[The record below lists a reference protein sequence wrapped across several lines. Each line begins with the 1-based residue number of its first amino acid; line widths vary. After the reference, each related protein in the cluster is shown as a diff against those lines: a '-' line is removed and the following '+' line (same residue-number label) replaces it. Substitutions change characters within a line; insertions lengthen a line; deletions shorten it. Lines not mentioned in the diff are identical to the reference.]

1 VANGN
6 NGIPVWSSEFRV
18 PSSEFGSRTWK
29 DLTRNSNSELET
41 RNSKLENLTSVAE
54 RSIYQ
59 LQSLS
64 FDPWPFQKPSA
75 MIAHL
80 SGTLLSKQA
89 TSVILDVG
97 GVGYE
102 ITIPVSTFYDL
113 EEPGS
118 NVQLRIYTHVRED
131 ALQLY
136 GFKTA
141 REREL
146 FLRLISVS
154 GIGPKLGI
162 TLLSGM
168 SADEMI
174 ASIRTN
180 NLARLTLIPG
190 VGRKTAERLVMEL
203 RDKVASLS
211 SAELEEELG
220 AKTTAGTPV
229 TTEDS
234 MRSDVLSALLNLGY
248 QRNSAEKAVASALDE
263 GGDISVEVILRRSL
277 RKLARV

>member
-1 VANGN
+1 
-6 NGIPVWSSEFRV
+6 
-18 PSSEFGSRTWK
+18 
-29 DLTRNSNSELET
+29 
-41 RNSKLENLTSVAE
+41 
-54 RSIYQ
+54 
-59 LQSLS
+59 
-64 FDPWPFQKPSA
+64 

-89 TSVILDVG
+89 TSVILDVA

-102 ITIPVSTFYDL
+102 VSIPLSTFYEL
-113 EEPGS
+113 EDPGS

-174 ASIRTN
+174 ASIRAN
-180 NLARLTLIPG
+180 NLAKLTLIPG

-203 RDKVASLS
+203 RDKVASL
-211 SAELEEELG
+211 AAVDAEEELG
-220 AKTTAGTPV
+220 ATSDTAATP
-229 TTEDS
+229 TEDS
-234 MRSDVLSALLNLGY
+234 MRADALSALLNLGY
-248 QRNSAEKAVASALDE
+248 QRNAAEKAVTAALSE
-263 GGDISVEVILRRSL
+263 MGDVSVESILRSSL
-277 RKLARV
+277 RKLAKG

>member
-1 VANGN
+1 
-6 NGIPVWSSEFRV
+6 
-18 PSSEFGSRTWK
+18 
-29 DLTRNSNSELET
+29 
-41 RNSKLENLTSVAE
+41 
-54 RSIYQ
+54 
-59 LQSLS
+59 
-64 FDPWPFQKPSA
+64 

-80 SGTLLSKQA
+80 SGTLLSKEPN
-89 TSVILDVG
+89 SVIVDVG

-102 ITIPVSTFYDL
+102 VTIPISTFYDL

-118 NVQLRIYTHVRED
+118 NVKLRVYTHVRED

-136 GFKTA
+136 GFKTL

-146 FLRLISVS
+146 FMRLISVS

-220 AKTTAGTPV
+220 GQSAIGVPI
-229 TTEDS
+229 TEDS

-248 QRNSAEKAVASALDE
+248 QRGSAEKAVTAALDE
-263 GGDISVEVILRRSL
+263 GGDITMELILRRSL
-277 RKLARV
+277 RKLAKV

>member
-1 VANGN
+1 
-6 NGIPVWSSEFRV
+6 
-18 PSSEFGSRTWK
+18 
-29 DLTRNSNSELET
+29 
-41 RNSKLENLTSVAE
+41 
-54 RSIYQ
+54 
-59 LQSLS
+59 
-64 FDPWPFQKPSA
+64 

-89 TSVILDVG
+89 TSVILDVS

-102 ITIPVSTFYDL
+102 VSIPLSTFYEL
-113 EEPGS
+113 EDAGS
-118 NVQLRIYTHVRED
+118 TIQLRIYTHVRED

-174 ASIRTN
+174 SSIRTN
-180 NLARLTLIPG
+180 NLAKLTLIPG

-211 SAELEEELG
+211 AEVEEDLG
-220 AKTTAGTPV
+220 TKTDAAAVP
-229 TTEDS
+229 TEDS
-234 MRSDVLSALLNLGY
+234 MRADALSALLNLGY
-248 QRNSAEKAVASALDE
+248 QRNAAEKAVTAAMSETPDV
-263 GGDISVEVILRRSL
+263 SVESILRSSL
-277 RKLARV
+277 RKLAKGKRQAK

>member
-1 VANGN
+1 
-6 NGIPVWSSEFRV
+6 
-18 PSSEFGSRTWK
+18 
-29 DLTRNSNSELET
+29 
-41 RNSKLENLTSVAE
+41 
-54 RSIYQ
+54 
-59 LQSLS
+59 
-64 FDPWPFQKPSA
+64 

-89 TSVILDVG
+89 TSVILDVA

-102 ITIPVSTFYDL
+102 VSIPLSTFYEL
-113 EEPGS
+113 EDPGA
-118 NVQLRIYTHVRED
+118 NIQLRIYTHVRED

-180 NLARLTLIPG
+180 NLAKLTLIPG
-190 VGRKTAERLVMEL
+190 VGRKTAERLVVEL

-220 AKTTAGTPV
+220 AKVDAAAPP
-229 TTEDS
+229 TEDAV
-234 MRSDVLSALLNLGY
+234 RADALSALVNLGY
-248 QRNSAEKAVASALDE
+248 QRGNAEKAVTSALSE
-263 GGDISVEVILRRSL
+263 AGDVSVESILRLSL
-277 RKLARV
+277 RKLAKG

>member
-1 VANGN
+1 
-6 NGIPVWSSEFRV
+6 
-18 PSSEFGSRTWK
+18 
-29 DLTRNSNSELET
+29 
-41 RNSKLENLTSVAE
+41 
-54 RSIYQ
+54 
-59 LQSLS
+59 
-64 FDPWPFQKPSA
+64 

-89 TSVILDVG
+89 TAVIVNVG

-102 ITIPVSTFYDL
+102 VTIPLSTFYDL
-113 EEPGS
+113 DEPGS
-118 NVQLRIYTHVRED
+118 EVQLRIYTHVRED
-131 ALQLY
+131 ALQLF

-190 VGRKTAERLVMEL
+190 IGRKTAERLVMEL
-203 RDKVASLS
+203 RDKVAGLS
-211 SAELEEELG
+211 SPELEKELG
-220 AKTTAGTPV
+220 ATATAAAQPTV
-229 TTEDS
+229 DS
-234 MRSDVLSALLNLGY
+234 VLADALSALVNLGY
-248 QRNSAEKAVASALDE
+248 QRPSAEKAINAVLAE
-263 GGDISVEVILRRSL
+263 NEEMSVESVLRGSL
-277 RKLARV
+277 RKLAKA

>member
-1 VANGN
+1 
-6 NGIPVWSSEFRV
+6 
-18 PSSEFGSRTWK
+18 
-29 DLTRNSNSELET
+29 
-41 RNSKLENLTSVAE
+41 
-54 RSIYQ
+54 
-59 LQSLS
+59 
-64 FDPWPFQKPSA
+64 

-89 TSVILDVG
+89 TSVILEVA

-102 ITIPVSTFYDL
+102 VSIPLSTFYEL
-113 EEPGS
+113 EDPGS

-146 FLRLISVS
+146 FMRLISVS

-180 NLARLTLIPG
+180 NLAKLTLIPG

-211 SAELEEELG
+211 SVELEEELG
-220 AKTTAGTPV
+220 IKPDATAPP
-229 TTEDS
+229 TEDA
-234 MRSDVLSALLNLGY
+234 MRADALSALLNLGY
-248 QRNSAEKAVASALDE
+248 QRNAAEKAVTSAVSE
-263 GGDISVEVILRRSL
+263 AGDVSVESILRLSL
-277 RKLARV
+277 RKLAKG

>member
-1 VANGN
+1 
-6 NGIPVWSSEFRV
+6 
-18 PSSEFGSRTWK
+18 
-29 DLTRNSNSELET
+29 
-41 RNSKLENLTSVAE
+41 
-54 RSIYQ
+54 
-59 LQSLS
+59 
-64 FDPWPFQKPSA
+64 

-89 TSVILDVG
+89 TSVILDVA

-102 ITIPVSTFYDL
+102 VSIPLSTFYEL
-113 EEPGS
+113 EDPGS
-118 NVQLRIYTHVRED
+118 SVQLRIYTHVRED

-168 SADEMI
+168 SAEEMI
-174 ASIRTN
+174 TSIRNN
-180 NLARLTLIPG
+180 NLAKLTLIPG

-203 RDKVASLS
+203 RDKVASL
-211 SAELEEELG
+211 AAGVDEDLG
-220 AKTTAGTPV
+220 ATAEAASAP
-229 TTEDS
+229 TEDS
-234 MRSDVLSALLNLGY
+234 MRADALSALLNLGY
-248 QRNSAEKAVASALDE
+248 QRTAAEKAVTAALGENDE
-263 GGDISVEVILRRSL
+263 VSVESILRASL
-277 RKLARV
+277 RKLAKG

>member
-1 VANGN
+1 
-6 NGIPVWSSEFRV
+6 
-18 PSSEFGSRTWK
+18 
-29 DLTRNSNSELET
+29 
-41 RNSKLENLTSVAE
+41 
-54 RSIYQ
+54 
-59 LQSLS
+59 
-64 FDPWPFQKPSA
+64 

-89 TSVILDVG
+89 TSLILDVG

-102 ITIPVSTFYDL
+102 VTIPLSTFYDL
-113 EEPGS
+113 EEAGS
-118 NVQLRIYTHVRED
+118 PVQLRIYTHVRED
-131 ALQLY
+131 TLQLY

-146 FLRLISVS
+146 FLRIISVS

-168 SADEMI
+168 SADEII

-190 VGRKTAERLVMEL
+190 VGKKTAERLVVEL
-203 RDKVASLS
+203 REKVAVLS
-211 SAELEEELG
+211 SAQLEEELG
-220 AKTTAGTPV
+220 ARTEVSREP
-229 TTEDS
+229 TEDS
-234 MRSDVLSALLNLGY
+234 VRADALSALLNLGY
-248 QRNSAEKAVASALDE
+248 QRSSAEKAIESAVSE
-263 GGDISVEVILRRSL
+263 GGDITVESVLRRVL

>member
-1 VANGN
+1 
-6 NGIPVWSSEFRV
+6 
-18 PSSEFGSRTWK
+18 
-29 DLTRNSNSELET
+29 
-41 RNSKLENLTSVAE
+41 
-54 RSIYQ
+54 
-59 LQSLS
+59 
-64 FDPWPFQKPSA
+64 

-89 TSVILDVG
+89 TSVIVDVG

-102 ITIPVSTFYDL
+102 VTIPLSTFYDL
-113 EEPGS
+113 EDAGTM
-118 NVQLRIYTHVRED
+118 VQLRIYTHVRED
-131 ALQLY
+131 TLQLF

-146 FLRLISVS
+146 FLKIISVT

-190 VGRKTAERLVMEL
+190 IGRKTAERLIMEL
-203 RDKVASLS
+203 REKVAELS
-211 SAELEEELG
+211 SAQLEEELG
-220 AKTTAGTPV
+220 ARPEAGEP
-229 TTEDS
+229 TEDTV
-234 MRSDVLSALLNLGY
+234 RADALSALLNLGY
-248 QRNSAEKAVASALDE
+248 QRSSAEKAIDGALSE
-263 GGDISVEVILRRSL
+263 GGDITVESILRRSL
-277 RKLARV
+277 KKLARV